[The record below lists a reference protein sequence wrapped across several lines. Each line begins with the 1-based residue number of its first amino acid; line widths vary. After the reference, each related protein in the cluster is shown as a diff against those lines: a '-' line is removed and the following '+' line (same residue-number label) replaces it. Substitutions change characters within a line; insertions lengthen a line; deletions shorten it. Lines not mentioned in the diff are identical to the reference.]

1 MTTLS
6 SSLSGDRLLA
16 LEAFAVALA
25 AVAGAVILPLFRAE
39 HDMQDKGAA
48 KDGAFD
54 PVTAA
59 DKGAEAAI
67 RQAVAA
73 RFPDHGFIG
82 EEYGDDRPDAEF
94 VWVLDPVDGTRAFI
108 AGLPVWTTLIA
119 LRHNGRP
126 VVGMIGQSY
135 LDEVFVGTA
144 LGSRLIHRGRER
156 PLRVR
161 PCAGLAEALIATT
174 DPNIFKTPA
183 QARAWAGLRQ
193 ASRLARFGCDA
204 YAYAMAALGAL
215 DLVVE
220 TGLKAWD
227 IEAAIPLI
235 EGAGGL
241 ITDWRGRPIGP
252 HGGQMAIAGD
262 RRVLDAALGLLEPG
276 AA

>member
-1 MTTLS
+1 MYAPSTPLP
-6 SSLSGDRLLA
+6 GDRLKA
-16 LEAFAVALA
+16 LEAFAVELA
-25 AVAGAVILPLFRAE
+25 AVAGEVILPLFRAE
-39 HDMQDKGAA
+39 HGLEDKGVA

-59 DKGAEAAI
+59 DKGGEAAI
-67 RQAVAA
+67 RKAVGA
-73 RFPDHGFIG
+73 RFPEHGFIG
-82 EEYGDDRPDAEF
+82 EEYGEDRPDAEF

-108 AGLPVWTTLIA
+108 SGLPVWTTLIA

-135 LDEVFVGTA
+135 LGEVFIGTA
-144 LGSRLIHRGRER
+144 LGSRLIRNGRQR

-161 PCAGLAEALIATT
+161 PCAGLADALIATT
-174 DPNIFKTPA
+174 DQNIFRTPG
-183 QARAWAGLRQ
+183 QAEAWGRIRQ
-193 ASRLARFGCDA
+193 ASKLARFGCDA
-204 YAYAMAALGAL
+204 YAYAMVALGTL

-241 ITDWRGRPIGP
+241 ITDWRGKPIGP
-252 HGGQMAIAGD
+252 NGGQMAIAGD
-262 RRVLDAALGLLEPG
+262 RRVLEAGLELLASG
-276 AA
+276 AD